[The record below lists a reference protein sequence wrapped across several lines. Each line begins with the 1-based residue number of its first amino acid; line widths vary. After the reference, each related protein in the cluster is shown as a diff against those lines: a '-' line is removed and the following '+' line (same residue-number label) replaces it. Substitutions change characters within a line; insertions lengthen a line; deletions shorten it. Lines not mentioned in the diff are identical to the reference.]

1 MMRQPQRQERF
12 CRCGCRRY
20 EPTDA
25 PSLIPRNER
34 WVAPGVSSTRICSG
48 TAICYDAGEKGGAAW
63 QKHLSKHC
71 ATIGA
76 GRRMHIDV
84 FTLFPGMFRGPFEE
98 SILKRAQD
106 EGLLSLAL
114 HNIRDA
120 TTDKHHIVDD
130 YPYGGGAGMVMKP
143 EPVFASVEAVYQGGP
158 IILLTPQG
166 RLFTQADAQRLA
178 QEPRLSLICG
188 HYEGVDER
196 VRVHLA
202 TDELS
207 IGDYVLTGG
216 ELAAMVV
223 IDAVSRLVP
232 GVLGAP
238 ASAVEESHSSSLL
251 EYPHY
256 TRPPVFRGWQVP
268 PILLSGNH
276 GAVDRWRRKE
286 ALRRT
291 RARRPD
297 LLAKAELSKLDL
309 KLLAEIETEEQAAQ
323 APGQDEA

>member
-1 MMRQPQRQERF
+1 M
-12 CRCGCRRY
+12 
-20 EPTDA
+20 
-25 PSLIPRNER
+25 
-34 WVAPGVSSTRICSG
+34 
-48 TAICYDAGEKGGAAW
+48 
-63 QKHLSKHC
+63 HC
-71 ATIGA
+71 DI
-76 GRRMHIDV
+76 
-84 FTLFPGMFRGPFEE
+84 FTLFPGMFEGPLTE

-106 EGLLSLAL
+106 KGLLNIAL

-143 EPVFASVEAVYQGGP
+143 DPIFAAIEAVYQDGP

-166 RLFTQADAQRLA
+166 RLFNQQIAGELA
-178 QEPRLSLICG
+178 QQPRLTLLCG

-196 VRVHLA
+196 VIEHLV

-223 IDAVSRLVP
+223 VDAVARLIP
-232 GVLGAP
+232 GVVTGE
-238 ASAVEESHSSSLL
+238 SIQEESHSDGLL

-256 TRPPVFRGWQVP
+256 TRPPEFRGW
-268 PILLSGNH
+268 PIPDVLLSGH
-276 GAVDRWRRKE
+276 HAQIARWRRKE

-291 RARRPD
+291 RQRRPD
-297 LLAKAELSKLDL
+297 LFAKLDLSSKLDK
-309 KLLAEIETEEQAAQ
+309 KLLEEL
-323 APGQDEA
+323 EKEE